1 MVSYIDEKLSPVNLA
16 DDVVVD
22 SKNVHDSVEK
32 LSHGDGCKMKISR
45 QTSSWDAWSISRLKV
60 VFELTH

>member
-1 MVSYIDEKLSPVNLA
+1 MNLA